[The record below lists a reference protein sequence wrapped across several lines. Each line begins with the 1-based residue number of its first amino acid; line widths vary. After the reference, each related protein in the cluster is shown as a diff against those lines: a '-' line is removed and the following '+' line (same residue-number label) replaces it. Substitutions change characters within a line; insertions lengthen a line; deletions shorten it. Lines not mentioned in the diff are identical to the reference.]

1 NFSSK
6 FGILPA
12 RTSAKPF
19 RSAVWASILIL
30 NSNSDSKEG
39 VGLWHHVIGPAPA
52 VDVEMANPHEQDMA
66 HDQDALDDIGL
77 DIVNLS
83 EDEDDTD
90 AMGLDDLVAN
100 VNVDAIAQAA
110 EHVVTEGDQEP
121 PRYHET
127 AFFGRFDELIQTIC
141 ARREEH
147 RSTAWAHV
155 RRGFSMEIEREIEAQ
170 VAYLHARINS
180 LNLRPPAHYVP
191 PSERHPTL
199 RLRPSITLVHR
210 CKNKFRRTDFYHM
223 PSGRVRFL
231 ACALVAAT
239 NGITEHPIIKRN
251 TVYSSCVRRF

>member
-1 NFSSK
+1 FSSK

-180 LNLRPPAHYVP
+180 LTSDTFALRHIMYRLPNA
-191 PSERHPTL
+191 TL
-199 RLRPSITLVHR
+199 RFDFGHR
-210 CKNKFRRTDFYHM
+210 SPCHQRNHRAPYH
-223 PSGRVRFL
+223 
-231 ACALVAAT
+231 
-239 NGITEHPIIKRN
+239 
-251 TVYSSCVRRF
+251 

>member
-1 NFSSK
+1 
-6 FGILPA
+6 
-12 RTSAKPF
+12 
-19 RSAVWASILIL
+19 
-30 NSNSDSKEG
+30 
-39 VGLWHHVIGPAPA
+39 
-52 VDVEMANPHEQDMA
+52 MA

-180 LNLRPPAHYVP
+180 LTSDTFALRH
-191 PSERHPTL
+191 
-199 RLRPSITLVHR
+199 IM